1 MATPRQRIEAAAHAA
16 QQKEQQRASANEDS
30 MMSAYM
36 RRMFGIGVRSPA
48 RSTAEAWGRGAQ
60 TFLLPLIAQGIQ
72 TWKNNYD
79 ARGDFKAG
87 GRDYL
92 DKMLRGEQ
100 LNPYQQSVLDNY
112 QKSYPE
118 EYAAALEAA
127 RQRQQAQQATP
138 QQTPAAQGAA
148 LPPPP
153 EGINREGIL
162 GAIRANIPAPAPAE
176 PETSPFNFPYTGED
190 LAKSAP
196 SAQDLVA
203 EAFRQDEL
211 NRILSPRLL
220 GRW

>member
-1 MATPRQRIEAAAHAA
+1 MLSFNKKVEQQANAA
-16 QQKEQQRASANEDS
+16 QRAAQKNNQSNDDSAI
-30 MMSAYM
+30 SAYM
-36 RRMFGIGVRSPA
+36 RRMYGIGARSPA
-48 RSTAEAWGRGAQ
+48 RNPAEAWGRAAQ

-72 TWKNNYD
+72 TWKDNYD

-87 GRDYL
+87 GADYL
-92 DKMLRGEQ
+92 AAMLRGER

-118 EYAAALEAA
+118 EYAAALGAA
-127 RQRQQAQQATP
+127 QQGAQQAQQGAQQAT
-138 QQTPAAQGAA
+138 
-148 LPPPP
+148 PPP

-162 GAIRANIPAPAPAE
+162 GAIRANTPAPAQDEAAVSSAF
-176 PETSPFNFPYTGED
+176 TFPYTGED
-190 LAKSAP
+190 LAKSTP

-211 NRILSPRLL
+211 NRILNPRLL

>member
-1 MATPRQRIEAAAHAA
+1 MSQFNRKVERLADSA
-16 QQKEQQRASANEDS
+16 QRAERQNNQSNGDSAI
-30 MMSAYM
+30 SAYM
-36 RRMFGIGVRSPA
+36 RRMFGTGARSPA

-72 TWKNNYD
+72 TWKDHYD

-92 DKMLRGEQ
+92 DKMLRGEK

-127 RQRQQAQQATP
+127 RQAQQAQQTTP

-162 GAIRANIPAPAPAE
+162 GAIRANIPAPAQDE
-176 PETSPFNFPYTGED
+176 PVASYTGEE
-190 LAKSAP
+190 LVKSAP
-196 SAQDLVA
+196 SAQDIMA

-211 NRILSPRLL
+211 NRILNPHLF